1 MTCIYIVRSLPR
13 GIVNTVAGHS
23 IGIQLVGCSFGN
35 CDTSDMYVYIHIHI
49 YVYVYIS
56 TYLLI
61 SLFQSIVSMQV
72 IHYKLVITLAIVPFG
87 TVIPYKG
94 YLVTWLAFAMVI
106 QLIHVHYCSRVL

>member
-1 MTCIYIVRSLPR
+1 
-13 GIVNTVAGHS
+13 VAGHT

-49 YVYVYIS
+49 YVYIS
-56 TYLLI
+56 TYLFI

-72 IHYKLVITLAIVPFG
+72 IHDKLVTSLAIVPLG

-94 YLVTWLAFAMVI
+94 YLVTWL
-106 QLIHVHYCSRVL
+106 

>member
-56 TYLLI
+56 TYLFI
-61 SLFQSIVSMQV
+61 SLFHSIVNIHV
-72 IHYKLVITLAIVPFG
+72 IHNKVVMSLAIVLLG
-87 TVIPYKG
+87 IVIPYKG
-94 YLVTWLAFAMVI
+94 YLVSWL
-106 QLIHVHYCSRVL
+106 

>member
-23 IGIQLVGCSFGN
+23 IGIQLIGCNFGN

-49 YVYVYIS
+49 YVYIS
-56 TYLLI
+56 TYLFI

-72 IHYKLVITLAIVPFG
+72 IHYKPATSLAIEPLG

-94 YLVTWLAFAMVI
+94 YLVTWL
-106 QLIHVHYCSRVL
+106 